1 MFNALKFKWTEIT
14 IKDAI
19 LDLAARLSSRV
30 FQGEE
35 VCRNEDWLKITKEY
49 TVDSFKAASMLR
61 AIPRPLR
68 IVAHW
73 LSSDCGL
80 VRRELSCTREI
91 ISPVIA
97 NRRLL
102 KAQAQ
107 AEGKPIP
114 FYNDATDWA
123 ETEANGRRYDPATL
137 QLVLSFA
144 AIHTRTDLLAHTL
157 ILLADDPILVDALR
171 LEMVE
176 VLRTYGWQ
184 KAALYNLKLLDSALQ
199 ESQPVKPNGM
209 RELRSNLVD
218 LSLNEDVTIRKGQ
231 RVCVDGYNMMNP
243 EINDQPE
250 KYDAYCFLRM
260 RDKPGF
266 ENKAHLVAT
275 SPDHMSFSHGQH
287 ACPGRFFAA
296 NEMKVALCYFAFEI
310 RLEASVGL
318 YCGSGCGWGLS
329 KC

>member
-1 MFNALKFKWTEIT
+1 M
-14 IKDAI
+14 
-19 LDLAARLSSRV
+19 
-30 FQGEE
+30 
-35 VCRNEDWLKITKEY
+35 
-49 TVDSFKAASMLR
+49 
-61 AIPRPLR
+61 
-68 IVAHW
+68 
-73 LSSDCGL
+73 
-80 VRRELSCTREI
+80 
-91 ISPVIA
+91 
-97 NRRLL
+97 
-102 KAQAQ
+102 
-107 AEGKPIP
+107 
-114 FYNDATDWA
+114 
-123 ETEANGRRYDPATL
+123 RRYA
-137 QLVLSFA
+137 
-144 AIHTRTDLLAHTL
+144 R
-157 ILLADDPILVDALR
+157 
-171 LEMVE
+171 
-176 VLRTYGWQ
+176 
-184 KAALYNLKLLDSALQ
+184 K
-199 ESQPVKPNGM
+199 
-209 RELRSNLVD
+209 D